1 MKRIEPYAFGCYMVD
16 GTMYKIAGF
25 KIICVKNSAAYN
37 YAVENG
43 ISYKLIPENVKN
55 FKQENAT
62 YNSVTLKWSKVDK
75 ATRYIIKQYRNGKC
89 SQIKRIL
96 TTITCIC
103 YYTLTLCTAYKTTVQ
118 TEQAVTE
125 VMESGHISDS
135 GIFSSTGQ

>member
-62 YNSVTLKWSKVDK
+62 YNSVALKWSKVDK

-89 SQIKRIL
+89 PQIKKE
-96 TTITCIC
+96 
-103 YYTLTLCTAYKTTVQ
+103 Y
-118 TEQAVTE
+118 
-125 VMESGHISDS
+125 
-135 GIFSSTGQ
+135 